1 MQTHAVW
8 SLTTGRSAMESAP
21 LIIIFVLFTVFVLFR
36 FAIDWLIYYLFFPET
51 SEKVV
56 VREFT
61 DAAETMSRCVT

>member
-1 MQTHAVW
+1 
-8 SLTTGRSAMESAP
+8 MESAP